1 MGDTG
6 GWRGQNGKHTWQRMT
21 LPFFMAYPDVLFQEE
36 DAVMRDLEYLIQL
49 YPERAEKYLRTI
61 SHMLDHLDY
70 RGSLIYDEYPD
81 RLALFRLADSVEEQI
96 RREEAPAALAEPQEA
111 GGLIKREGESGA
123 ETQDRKALVQI
134 LLYYEIFR
142 RRRKIRQ
149 NAGCVS
155 G

>member
-1 MGDTG
+1 
-6 GWRGQNGKHTWQRMT
+6 
-21 LPFFMAYPDVLFQEE
+21 
-36 DAVMRDLEYLIQL
+36 MRDLEYLIQL

-81 RLALFRLADSVEEQI
+81 RLALFRLVDSVEEQI

-123 ETQDRKALVQI
+123 ETQDRKVLVQI

-149 NAGCVS
+149 NAVLIMLFPASEQVPTNIIGFKYLAGDLPFADS
-155 G
+155 IIMSYTI